1 MWQTLAAK
9 IEYKEIGD
17 AGTFT
22 GYAAMFGNI
31 DLGGDILERGAF
43 KEFDRRS
50 NGKIVIL
57 SQHNM
62 RDPIG
67 VADVEQDDRGL
78 KFEGRLVLATP
89 SGRRDHELMKAG
101 VLDQMS
107 MGYSILPGGAET
119 LKSGFRQLKA
129 IKLHEISPVTF
140 AMNPQARIDGV
151 KSLDTIRAYEAFLR
165 DEGGFSHAQAK
176 ALASRGWGGLQVAR
190 DEHGEASAK
199 VLDLINSTLKGLQ
212 S

>member
-1 MWQTLAAK
+1 
-9 IEYKEIGD
+9 
-17 AGTFT
+17 
-22 GYAAMFGNI
+22 
-31 DLGGDILERGAF
+31 
-43 KEFDRRS
+43 
-50 NGKIVIL
+50 
-57 SQHNM
+57 
-62 RDPIG
+62 
-67 VADVEQDDRGL
+67 
-78 KFEGRLVLATP
+78 
-89 SGRRDHELMKAG
+89 
-101 VLDQMS
+101 